1 MRGKDLVASAPRD
14 PHLLE
19 QDSNGIQKQIY
30 GLQVTN
36 DWLLFYAYCICIL
49 FTMSLLTYECSYESS
64 SIFDECQQW
73 APFL

>member
-1 MRGKDLVASAPRD
+1 MQEKDLVASASRG

-36 DWLLFYAYCICIL
+36 DVLLF
-49 FTMSLLTYECSYESS
+49 LLLLYLYFVYDVITYVRM
-64 SIFDECQQW
+64 
-73 APFL
+73 FL